1 MKNYTLI
8 LFIAVLGLSSC
19 LKKDNTD
26 PYADAKVQ
34 LAKDTL
40 IIRKFITDNKIPAI
54 KDASGLFYQIIQ
66 PGSGN
71 VTYTTNTQIETIY
84 TGRLLDG
91 TTFDTSVGKP
101 NLKIALGGVIIG
113 WQIGVPLIQ
122 KGGKIR
128 LIIPSGYAYGSNAQS
143 GISANSILDFDI
155 ELINVQ

>member
-1 MKNYTLI
+1 MKNYIII
-8 LFIAVLGLSSC
+8 LFIAVLGLGSC
-19 LKKDNTD
+19 IKGDNTD
-26 PYADAKVQ
+26 PFAEAKAQ
-34 LAKDTL
+34 LAKDTV

-71 VTYTTNTQIETIY
+71 TTYTINTQIETIY
-84 TGRLLDG
+84 TGRLLNG
-91 TTFDTSVGKP
+91 ATFDSSVGKP
-101 NLKIALGGVIIG
+101 NFKTALGGVITG

-128 LIIPSGYAYGSNAQS
+128 LIIPSGYAYGPSANGS
-143 GISANSILDFDI
+143 IGANSILDFDI